1 VGRGAA
7 AALVSDTPAGSRRKV
22 DPVVATRDH
31 RPPAEPTDWSSAFAR
46 RGWAGQREY
55 QLLVEMKGIER
66 RIWRRLV
73 MADTT
78 PLPLLHR
85 ILQAAFSW
93 KDYHLHE
100 FRVGTVCFG
109 VPDDEYP
116 PPHIDESSVR
126 LYQLAHEPGDHF
138 LYLYDFGD
146 SWEHDVV
153 LEDMR
158 PAGTPV
164 TPVCLGGERAAPPED
179 CGGVDGYQQLVEA
192 LRDARHPEHAD
203 LKRWAGRYDPDAFS
217 LELINRRLARLPRD
231 PNGRAQRARAV
242 R

>member
-1 VGRGAA
+1 MGRGAA
-7 AALVSDTPAGSRRKV
+7 AALVSETPARPGRIVDGVLATPDDRRLAE
-22 DPVVATRDH
+22 ATTW
-31 RPPAEPTDWSSAFAR
+31 ASEFAR
-46 RGWAGQREY
+46 RGWAGEREY
-55 QLLVEMKGIER
+55 QLLVELKGIEP

-85 ILQAAFSW
+85 VLQTAFSW

-100 FRVGTVCFG
+100 FRVGPVCFG

-116 PPHIDESSVR
+116 PPHIDEASVR
-126 LYQLAHEPGDHF
+126 LYQLAHQPGDHF
-138 LYLYDFGD
+138 VYLYDFGD

-158 PAGTPV
+158 AAPSPV
-164 TPVCLGGERAAPPED
+164 TPVCLDGRRAAPPED
-179 CGGVDGYQQLVEA
+179 CGGVHGYQQLVEA
-192 LRDARHPEHAD
+192 LRDARHPDHAD
-203 LKRWAGRYDPDAFS
+203 MKRWAGTYDPDAIN
-217 LELINRRLARLPRD
+217 LEVINRRLARLPR
-231 PNGRAQRARAV
+231 GRNRRGQRSRTV

>member
-1 VGRGAA
+1 MDGALA
-7 AALVSDTPAGSRRKV
+7 TSD
-22 DPVVATRDH
+22 D
-31 RPPAEPTDWSSAFAR
+31 RPLAEPTTWASEFAR
-46 RGWAGQREY
+46 RGWAGDREY
-55 QLLVEMKGIER
+55 QLLVEMKGIEP

-85 ILQAAFSW
+85 ILQTAFSW

-126 LYQLAHEPGDHF
+126 LYQLAHQPGDHF
-138 LYLYDFGD
+138 VYLYDFGD

-158 PAGTPV
+158 GAPGPV
-164 TPVCLGGERAAPPED
+164 TPVCLDGRRAAPPED
-179 CGGVDGYQQLVEA
+179 CGGVHGYQQLVEA
-192 LRDARHPEHAD
+192 LRDARHPDHVD
-203 LKRWAGRYDPDAFS
+203 MKRWAGRYDPDALN

-231 PNGRAQRARAV
+231 RNRRGQRSWTV